1 MSTLF
6 PGNIFQRFF
15 KKTESSKIL
24 NRIIEI
30 KKRLCKLLFIFR
42 LLDQCPDGMESE
54 TVKWAKLIYP
64 MLVNTVSKVRERAL
78 TAMNRGL
85 PLILKNGTNIEAIGG
100 DLLQDLQVVSIHH
113 NENIYISNL
122 SFREH

>member
-1 MSTLF
+1 M
-6 PGNIFQRFF
+6 
-15 KKTESSKIL
+15 
-24 NRIIEI
+24 
-30 KKRLCKLLFIFR
+30 
-42 LLDQCPDGMESE
+42 LDQCPDGMESE

-113 NENIYISNL
+113 NENIYMSNL